1 VPHALVTGASS
12 GIGLALAHQLERQG
26 YSLVLASREPKPL
39 NDALLIPIDL
49 GQPGSA
55 AQLFEA
61 TRHLALD
68 VVICN
73 AGFGRI
79 GEHLELPLDE
89 VTRMAH
95 LNMTSLVEMCTLFG
109 APMKERRHGFLMN
122 VASIAGFFPIP
133 YFAQY
138 AATKAFVVNFSRA
151 LTEELKP
158 HGVKVSCLCPGPT
171 ATNFRTRADR
181 EPDYRRATSA
191 EEVAERGLAGLW
203 QGRPI
208 VVTGGGRN
216 RLITALA
223 RLIPPQIVAA
233 WFRRRI

>member
-1 VPHALVTGASS
+1 MTGASS

-39 NDALLIPIDL
+39 GDALLLPVDL

-55 AQLFEA
+55 AQLFEQ
-61 TRHLALD
+61 TRHLTLD
-68 VVICN
+68 VVVCN

-79 GEHLELPLDE
+79 GEHLDVPFDE

-95 LNMTSLVEMCTLFG
+95 LNMTSLVEMCSLFG
-109 APMKERRHGFLMN
+109 APMRQRRHGYLMT

-181 EPDYRRATSA
+181 EPDFRRAATA
-191 EEVAERGLAGLW
+191 EEVAARGLEGLW
-203 QGRPI
+203 KGRSI
-208 VVTGGGRN
+208 VVPGGSRN
-216 RLITALA
+216 RLIAALA
-223 RLIPPQIVAA
+223 RLVPPQVVAA
-233 WFRRRI
+233 YFRRNL

>member
-1 VPHALVTGASS
+1 MTGASS

-26 YSLVLASREPKPL
+26 YSLVLASREPMAVG
-39 NDALLIPIDL
+39 DALLIPSDL

-55 AQLFEA
+55 QALFEE
-61 TRHLALD
+61 TRHLELE

-79 GEHLELPLDE
+79 GEHLDLALDE

-109 APMKERRHGFLMN
+109 APMRQRRHGYLMT

-133 YFAQY
+133 YFAEY
-138 AATKAFVVNFSRA
+138 AATKAFVVNYSRA
-151 LTEELKP
+151 LHEELKR

-171 ATNFRTRADR
+171 ATNFRTRPDR
-181 EPDYRRATSA
+181 EPDFRRAATA
-191 EEVAERGLAGLW
+191 DEVARMGLEGLW
-203 QGRPI
+203 KGRPV
-208 VVTGGGRN
+208 VVTGGLYN
-216 RLITALA
+216 RLLTAFG
-223 RLIPPQIVAA
+223 RLIPPSITAA
-233 WFRRRI
+233 WFRRRR